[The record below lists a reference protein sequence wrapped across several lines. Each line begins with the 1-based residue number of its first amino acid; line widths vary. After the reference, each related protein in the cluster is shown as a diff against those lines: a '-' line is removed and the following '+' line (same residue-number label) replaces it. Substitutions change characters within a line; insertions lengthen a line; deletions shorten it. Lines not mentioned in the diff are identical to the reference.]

1 MGIFVNPNNSAFHV
15 ALNLEIY
22 VDRFKVNFQKRQNA
36 KNGMNL
42 MSNNPE
48 LPALMMELKWNK
60 SAETAIEQMKEQNY
74 IRTLENYTGEI
85 LLVGINYSKTQK
97 QHQCIIEKYVKK

>member
-1 MGIFVNPNNSAFHV
+1 
-15 ALNLEIY
+15 
-22 VDRFKVNFQKRQNA
+22 
-36 KNGMNL
+36 
-42 MSNNPE
+42 
-48 LPALMMELKWNK
+48 MMELKWNK
-60 SAETAIEQMKEQNY
+60 SAETAIEQMKERNY